1 MNMETTTT
9 ARRRAHLRVGGAAT
23 AAFLALLLL
32 GALLREPAGPSLTHD
47 VAVASLPIAI
57 GLVALALGAWGA
69 LAAQLDDADTVRLAR
84 TYLEPLST
92 WALIAIGVHALALLA
107 AGGAS
112 GPAIALALVLA
123 AGAVALRIAP
133 APEQIGAATAPP
145 PPPAAPRMPAPAPVP
160 KGPVAPTDG
169 PLWADRD
176 ARRPRGSATLWNG

>member
-1 MNMETTTT
+1 MDTTTI
-9 ARRRAHLRVGGAAT
+9 ASVRRIAHRRVGGAAA

-32 GALLREPAGPSLTHD
+32 GAGHGPSGLMHHI
-47 VAVASLPIAI
+47 AIASLPVAI

-107 AGGAS
+107 AGDAS
-112 GPAIALALVLA
+112 GLAIALALALA

-133 APEQIGAATAPP
+133 APEQTGAAP
-145 PPPAAPRMPAPAPVP
+145 PPPAAPRAPEPAPVP
-160 KGPVAPTDG
+160 TGPVAPTDG
-169 PLWADRD
+169 PLWAGRD
-176 ARRPRGSATLWNG
+176 ARRPHGSRALWDG